1 MKIVVFG
8 LTVSSSWGNGH
19 ATLWRGLCHALA
31 RRGHYVVFYEK
42 DVPYYARHR
51 DLHELPDGR
60 LELYTDW
67 DDIRARARRDLDDAD
82 VAMVTSFCPDGV
94 RASDAVLESPTGA
107 KIFYDLDT
115 PVTLAAIEAGKP
127 LSYVGARGFAGFD
140 LVLSFTGGGAL
151 EALRRDL
158 SAARVEP
165 LFGHVDPS
173 VHRPVL
179 SEPEFRSA
187 LSYLGTYSADR
198 QRQLD
203 ELFLVPARHAKRERF
218 VLGGVSFPESTDWP
232 SNVVRLSHVAP
243 ARHAAFFCSSR
254 LTLSVTRST
263 MARYGYCPSGR
274 LFEAAACGVPVLSDS
289 FEGLETFFE
298 PGKEILVARSSDDVL
313 NALQSSDT
321 ELDAVSK
328 AGRERVLTEHTSDH
342 RAMEFERAL
351 SRLNAQRTTRQAV
364 PCSGHLG
371 AS

>member
-8 LTVSSSWGNGH
+8 LTISSSWGNGH
-19 ATLWRGLCHALA
+19 ATLWRGLCAALA

-51 DLHELPDGR
+51 DLHALPDGR
-60 LELYTDW
+60 LELYEEWTDVHR
-67 DDIRARARRDLDDAD
+67 RAAGDLVDAY
-82 VAMVTSFCPDGV
+82 VAIVTSFCADGI
-94 RASDAVLESPTGA
+94 RASELVLEIPSSA

-115 PVTLAAIEAGKP
+115 PVTLAAVQAGTP

-140 LVLSFTGGGAL
+140 LVLSFTGGRAV
-151 EALRRDL
+151 EALQRQL

-173 VHRPVL
+173 VHRPVVA
-179 SEPEFRSA
+179 EPEFRCA

-198 QRQLD
+198 QQQLD
-203 ELFLVPARHAKRERF
+203 ELFLEPARRAKHERF
-218 VLGGVSFPESTDWP
+218 VLGGVAFPESTDWP
-232 SNVVRLSHVAP
+232 ANVVRLSHVTP

-274 LFEAAACGVPVLSDS
+274 LFEAAACGAPVLSDW

-298 PGKEILVARSSDDVL
+298 PGKEILVARSKHDVL
-313 NALQSSDT
+313 QALQASDA
-321 ELDAVSK
+321 ELEAVAK
-328 AGRERVLTEHTSDH
+328 AGRARVLSEHTSDH
-342 RAMEFERAL
+342 RAIELERVL
-351 SRLNAQRTTRQAV
+351 SRLAAQRTTRL
-364 PCSGHLG
+364 SGAYSGQLG